1 MDAKQNVGRFEVS
14 SKHWW
19 LWESVSVWQML
30 TMRCFV
36 GVQQYLSEEGDE
48 RVIDDITK
56 DLHRQFPFHEMFMR
70 KTGGGQ
76 QDLFRVLKAYSIH
89 SPQVGWVTTFH

>member
-1 MDAKQNVGRFEVS
+1 MED
-14 SKHWW
+14 
-19 LWESVSVWQML
+19 
-30 TMRCFV
+30 
-36 GVQQYLSEEGDE
+36 GDE

-76 QDLFRVLKAYSIH
+76 EDLFRILKAYSIH
-89 SPQVGWVTTFH
+89 NPQVG